1 MGIQNLFAAGGVVM
15 WLLLGFSVLG
25 VALIIERI
33 RFWVRISQ
41 RQSRIIRDV
50 LHLYRVSRSRE
61 KSDS

>member
-50 LHLYRVSRSRE
+50 LHHYRV
-61 KSDS
+61 DNLVGANY